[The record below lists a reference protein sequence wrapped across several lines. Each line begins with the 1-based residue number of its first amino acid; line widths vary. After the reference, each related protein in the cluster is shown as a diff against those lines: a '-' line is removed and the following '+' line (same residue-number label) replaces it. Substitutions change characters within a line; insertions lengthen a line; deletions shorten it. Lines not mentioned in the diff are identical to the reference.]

1 MMQNK
6 KWGVIIMADDNYRVD
21 RLEKDVSKLQEKA
34 ENNSV
39 IINKMDKDN
48 GKAEI
53 YQAQIMANLASITF
67 SVAKTLD
74 KATQTEILAF
84 NLKTVTDK
92 QTVDINNIGADLKDT
107 KNAAYNVTLYGLT
120 FKDDSPR
127 HAEMY
132 QNLSQRLEA
141 YKYKKSVENF
151 DDEVLAYID
160 VYKGMIDV

>member
-1 MMQNK
+1 
-6 KWGVIIMADDNYRVD
+6 MADDNYRVD
-21 RLEKDVSKLQEKA
+21 RLEKDVTKLQEKS

-53 YQAQIMANLASITF
+53 YQAQIMANLASITS

-107 KNAAYNVTLYGLT
+107 KKKVTHIESLPAENATKTKWIAITVIGSNIIGL
-120 FKDDSPR
+120 FIWLFNR
-127 HAEMY
+127 
-132 QNLSQRLEA
+132 
-141 YKYKKSVENF
+141 
-151 DDEVLAYID
+151 
-160 VYKGMIDV
+160 